1 MQPIQTYEEYLA
13 VMQRLD
19 LLYFTEDRTDEE
31 DVELLQL
38 SKLSE
43 DWELLQGV

>member
-1 MQPIQTYEEYLA
+1 MKKIETYNEYLA

-31 DVELLQL
+31 DLELLML
-38 SKLSE
+38 SKMSE
-43 DWELLQGV
+43 DWELKQGV